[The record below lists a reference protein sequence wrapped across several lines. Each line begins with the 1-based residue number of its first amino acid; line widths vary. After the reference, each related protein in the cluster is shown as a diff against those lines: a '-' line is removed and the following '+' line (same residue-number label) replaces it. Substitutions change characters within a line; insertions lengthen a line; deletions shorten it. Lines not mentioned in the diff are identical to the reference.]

1 MAYDLLWHES
11 GMCHPGSP
19 PPKTGRARVGGEA
32 SGGRGM
38 TRCTSMVPHPVCR
51 EADGLG
57 GSGYA
62 SAGSNRASI
71 R

>member
-1 MAYDLLWHES
+1 MDIPLADTPLV
-11 GMCHPGSP
+11 GSP
-19 PPKTGRARVGGEA
+19 VAGV
-32 SGGRGM
+32 
-38 TRCTSMVPHPVCR
+38 VPHPVCR

-62 SAGSNRASI
+62 SSGFNRAPI